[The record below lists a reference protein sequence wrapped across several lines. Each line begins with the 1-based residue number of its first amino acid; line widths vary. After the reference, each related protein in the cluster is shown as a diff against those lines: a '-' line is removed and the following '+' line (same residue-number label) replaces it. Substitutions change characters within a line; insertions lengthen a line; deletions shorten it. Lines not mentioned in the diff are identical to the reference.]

1 MTLTVLRPHG
11 PGGAV
16 RAACPFLGACAAPRG
31 PYCRDR
37 TRARLCL
44 RHLALRKGRGWPEPV
59 PAPA

>member
-1 MTLTVLRPHG
+1 M
-11 PGGAV
+11 